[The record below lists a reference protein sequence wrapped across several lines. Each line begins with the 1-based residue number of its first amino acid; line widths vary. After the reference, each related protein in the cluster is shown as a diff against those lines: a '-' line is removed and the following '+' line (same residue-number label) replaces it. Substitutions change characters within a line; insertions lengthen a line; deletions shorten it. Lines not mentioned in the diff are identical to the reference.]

1 VAVPLAAR
9 SARSQPVEMDIE
21 LLGAEARIYQ
31 LDLLAASSCHWSDRT
46 LLQMHDL
53 EHGRSPLRLF
63 AEALAG

>member
-1 VAVPLAAR
+1 
-9 SARSQPVEMDIE
+9 MDVE
-21 LLGAEARIYQ
+21 LLGAKARIDQ

-53 EHGRSPLRLF
+53 EHVPLRLF